1 MHMRKAASIPAKP
14 AKRKTSIKRFI
25 PIYAMI
31 LPGAVYLLIN
41 NYLPMFGL
49 VIAFK
54 DINFRKGIFGSEWV
68 GLKNFEYLFTTSDAW
83 IITRNTLLYNIAF
96 IVLGIIFGVTFAI
109 LLNEIRQKIL
119 LRTYQTIILLPHLVS
134 WVVISY
140 FTYAMLSVDTGMINK
155 SILPL
160 FGIEGISW
168 FTEPKYWPFILTIMN
183 IWKGFGFSCVVYFSS
198 IVGINKEYYEAAQ
211 LDGASRLQQI
221 FRITIPMIKPTI
233 ITLLLLNLGRTF
245 YSDFG
250 LFYQVPMNSGMLF
263 STTNVIDTYV
273 FRSLMQIGNIGM
285 SAAAG
290 FYQSIVGFIMV
301 IGANLIVRK
310 VSSENALF

>member
-1 MHMRKAASIPAKP
+1 MRKAASIPAKP

-31 LPGAVYLLIN
+31 LPGAAYLLIN

-96 IVLGIIFGVTFAI
+96 IILGIIFGVTFAI

>member
-1 MHMRKAASIPAKP
+1 
-14 AKRKTSIKRFI
+14 
-25 PIYAMI
+25 
-31 LPGAVYLLIN
+31 
-41 NYLPMFGL
+41 
-49 VIAFK
+49 
-54 DINFRKGIFGSEWV
+54 
-68 GLKNFEYLFTTSDAW
+68 
-83 IITRNTLLYNIAF
+83 LLYNIAF

>member
-1 MHMRKAASIPAKP
+1 MRKAASIPAKP

-96 IVLGIIFGVTFAI
+96 IILGIIFGVTFAI

>member
-96 IVLGIIFGVTFAI
+96 IILGIIFGVTFAI

>member
-1 MHMRKAASIPAKP
+1 MRKAASIPAKP